1 MYIIRNFSI
10 KFIYHKNLLKTM
22 VITVKNKKKLIGSI
36 IILTI
41 FVGLLCIGY
50 VFYQNKTAND
60 FKVEDSFVKK
70 GSKNESTKQVTSKK
84 EIKAQIYGEVNKPGV
99 YSLNSEDR
107 IEELI
112 NDAGGFTDKA
122 DKYSVNGAAKVNDGA
137 NIYVK
142 AKGEK
147 GSNVVSSNS
156 GDVNS
161 KAAASEGSEAKL
173 DINSATEEDIVNKK
187 IKGIGAGLAKKIIDY
202 REKNGGRINS
212 VEDLQKAI
220 GAKRGKNLSQYVEIN

>member
-1 MYIIRNFSI
+1 M
-10 KFIYHKNLLKTM
+10 M

-41 FVGLLCIGY
+41 FAVLLCIGY
-50 VFYQNKTAND
+50 ISYKNKTEND
-60 FKVEDSFVKK
+60 FKIEDSFVKK
-70 GSKNESTKQVTSKK
+70 DNKTESTKQITAKK

-99 YSLNSEDR
+99 YSLKSEDR

-112 NDAGGFTDKA
+112 NYAGGFTDKA

-147 GSNVVSSNS
+147 NSNVSSIN
-156 GDVNS
+156 NS
-161 KAAASEGSEAKL
+161 KSDSKTTAVQDSQEKL
-173 DINSATEEDIVNKK
+173 DINTATEEDIVNKK
-187 IKGIGAGLAKKIIDY
+187 IKGIGAGLAKKIVEY

-212 VEDLQKAI
+212 VDDLKKAI
-220 GAKRGKNLSQYVEIN
+220 GNKRGENLSQYVQIN

>member
-1 MYIIRNFSI
+1 M
-10 KFIYHKNLLKTM
+10 M

-50 VFYQNKTAND
+50 ISYKNKTEND
-60 FKVEDSFVKK
+60 FKIEDSFVKRDSK
-70 GSKNESTKQVTSKK
+70 GNSNKQPTSSKK
-84 EIKAQIYGEVNKPGV
+84 EIKVQIYGEVNKPGV

-112 NDAGGFTDKA
+112 NCAGGFTNKA
-122 DKYSVNGAAKVNDGA
+122 DKYSVNGAAKVSDGA

-147 GSNVVSSNS
+147 NTSVSSANAINS
-156 GDVNS
+156 DN
-161 KAAASEGSEAKL
+161 KIAAMQDTGEKL
-173 DINSATEEDIVNKK
+173 DINTATEEDIVNKK
-187 IKGIGAGLAKKIIDY
+187 INGIGAGLAKKIIDY

-212 VEDLQKAI
+212 VEDLKKAI
-220 GAKRGKNLSQYVEIN
+220 GNKRGENLSQYVKIN

>member
-1 MYIIRNFSI
+1 M
-10 KFIYHKNLLKTM
+10 M
-22 VITVKNKKKLIGSI
+22 VIIVKNKKKLIGSI

-60 FKVEDSFVKK
+60 FKIEDSFVKK
-70 GSKNESTKQVTSKK
+70 DSKSEGGKQVASKK
-84 EIKAQIYGEVNKPGV
+84 EVKAQIYGEVNKPGV
-99 YSLNSEDR
+99 YSLNPDDR
-107 IEELI
+107 VEELVKY
-112 NDAGGFTDKA
+112 AGGFTDKA
-122 DKYSVNGAAKVNDGA
+122 DKYSINGAAKINDGA

-147 GSNVVSSNS
+147 SSDVVKTSNS
-156 GDVNS
+156 DEVNN
-161 KAAASEGSEAKL
+161 KANTNSESEEKL

-220 GAKRGKNLSQYVEIN
+220 GNKRGKDLSQYIEIN

>member
-1 MYIIRNFSI
+1 M
-10 KFIYHKNLLKTM
+10 M
-22 VITVKNKKKLIGSI
+22 VITLKNKKKLIGSI

-41 FVGLLCIGY
+41 FVALLCIGY
-50 VFYQNKTAND
+50 ASCKNKTEND
-60 FKVEDSFVKK
+60 FKIQDSFVEKD
-70 GSKNESTKQVTSKK
+70 SKAKTNKQATYKK

-112 NDAGGFTDKA
+112 NCAGGFTDKA
-122 DKYSVNGAAKVNDGA
+122 DKYSVNGAAKVVDGA

-147 GSNVVSSNS
+147 NSSIS
-156 GDVNS
+156 SVINS
-161 KAAASEGSEAKL
+161 KTTTTQDFQEKL
-173 DINSATEEDIVNKK
+173 DINTATEEDIINKK
-187 IKGIGAGLAKKIIDY
+187 IKGLGAGLAKKIVEY

-212 VEDLQKAI
+212 VEDLKKAI
-220 GAKRGKNLSQYVEIN
+220 GNKRGENLGQYVEIN